1 MDCTYHQ
8 QQICKSCS
16 WLHLGYQQTLADKTT
31 ALRELFP
38 EAEVRPFMGV
48 ESAKGSRIR
57 ARLAVTGT
65 VDDLQIGFYDDQH
78 KIVPVDQCPLHH
90 PLINEFATR
99 LPKIIQTAKL
109 TPFDMTT
116 DRGELKFVVITCS
129 PTHQQLMVQFVLR
142 SKEAVDRIRSLWRK
156 MSDVDKQMTPVMSI
170 NLQPVRSSS
179 ISGTE
184 ELLVS
189 EQTVLPIRFGDTE
202 LVFGPQSFLQT
213 NYEVASALYAEV
225 GRVLKEQA
233 SENVLDLYCG
243 AGAFSLTSA
252 SPSQSVLGIDVSAN
266 AIECAIEAARR
277 NGRSN
282 ATFLCRSL
290 ECTTASHLE
299 TSNFDTFICNPP
311 RRGLDAASV
320 ALIMALRPAS
330 VVYSSCNP
338 MTLQRDTK
346 LLASNYQIAHLQ
358 LFDMFPFTP
367 HAEVLAVLKRSV

>member
-1 MDCTYHQ
+1 MDCTYYQ

-16 WLHLGYQQTLADKTT
+16 LLHLDYQQTLANKAA
-31 ALRELFP
+31 ALKELFP
-38 EAEVRPFMGV
+38 AADVRPFSDV
-48 ESAKGSRIR
+48 ESAVGSRIR

-65 VDDLQIGFYDDQH
+65 LDDLQIGFYDDQH

-99 LPKIIQTAKL
+99 LPQIIQAAKL
-109 TPFDMTT
+109 TPFDMAT

-156 MSDVDKQMTPVMSI
+156 MNDVDKQLVPVMSI

-179 ISGTE
+179 VSGTE

-189 EQTVLPIRFGDTE
+189 EQTILPIRFGDTE
-202 LVFGPQSFLQT
+202 LVFGAQSFLQT
-213 NYEVASALYAEV
+213 NYAVATALYAEA
-225 GRVLKEQA
+225 GRVLKEQSSA
-233 SENVLDLYCG
+233 SVLDLYCG
-243 AGAFSLTSA
+243 AGAFSLTA
-252 SPSQSVLGIDVSAN
+252 GSQARTVLGIDVSAN
-266 AIECAIEAARR
+266 AIDCATESARR

-290 ECTTASHLE
+290 ECTTASHLDGRD
-299 TSNFDTFICNPP
+299 FDTFICNPP

-320 ALIMALRPAS
+320 ALIQAMRPAS

-338 MTLQRDTK
+338 LTLQRDVQM
-346 LLASNYQIAHLQ
+346 LSASYTIAHLQ
-358 LFDMFPFTP
+358 PFDMFPFTS
-367 HAEVLAVLKRSV
+367 HVEVLAVLNRVA